1 MMSTGI
7 GGGMSNNNNQSLINN
22 RSNFQNSMPGNS
34 QMMAR
39 QNSGPQGNMPHP
51 NNNNTGLVGNFSNNN
66 LQSRLGGPLQQ
77 QQQHQPSIL
86 GMSGPSI
93 GMGQQNNIR
102 PNQNMYNNN
111 SSNYNQRNPLNN
123 QNSIMGNRPP
133 FNSINNNNSA
143 PNMPMR
149 PSLPPNNMP
158 NMSAQQNNLGKIIL
172 NLVNR
177 RLKGQ
182 KNTFLLFL
190 AISQRHQSRPAP
202 V

>member
-1 MMSTGI
+1 MIPTGV
-7 GGGMSNNNNQSLINN
+7 GGGMSNNNQSLINN
-22 RSNFQNSMPGNS
+22 RTNFQNSMPGNG

-39 QNSGPQGNMPHP
+39 QNSGSQGNMPHS

-77 QQQHQPSIL
+77 QQQQPSIL
-86 GMSGPSI
+86 GMGGPSI

-111 SSNYNQRNPLNN
+111 SSNFNQRNTLNN

-133 FNSINNNNSA
+133 FNSINNNSA

-149 PSLPPNNMP
+149 PSLPPNNMS

-172 NLVNR
+172 NLAYLRFENLS
-177 RLKGQ
+177 LKAV
-182 KNTFLLFL
+182 F
-190 AISQRHQSRPAP
+190 
-202 V
+202 